1 MRKLIDGYYRLLNL
15 LLVVTV
21 AVLVVP
27 VAIQILSRHTAFVP
41 SWIWTEEMA
50 RFLFVWMIMI
60 GSMVGIRDG
69 SHFDV
74 DLWPELAPRAN
85 AVLRVV
91 ADLFVLV
98 MALVFIWYGIRFV
111 QFGWDQTSELADM
124 PMTYI
129 FIAWPLTGLTWLL
142 FGGERLLADIRFLRY
157 GAMPGDAPQTREI
170 GTGSVV

>member
-69 SHFDV
+69 AHFDV

-85 AVLRVV
+85 AALRVV

-111 QFGWDQTSELADM
+111 QFGWDQTSELAEL
-124 PMTYI
+124 PMTWI
-129 FIAWPLTGLTWLL
+129 FISWPLAGFTWVVFL
-142 FGGERLLADIRFLRY
+142 GERFLANLRLI
-157 GAMPGDAPQTREI
+157 AATDKAV
-170 GTGSVV
+170 S

>member
-1 MRKLIDGYYRLLNL
+1 MRKLIDGYYRLLNM

-27 VAIQILSRHTAFVP
+27 VAIQILSRHTDFIP

-111 QFGWDQTSELADM
+111 QFGWDQTSELAEL
-124 PMTYI
+124 PMTWI
-129 FIAWPLTGLTWLL
+129 FISWPLAGFTWVVFL
-142 FGGERLLADIRFLRY
+142 GERFLANLRLI
-157 GAMPGDAPQTREI
+157 AATDKAA
-170 GTGSVV
+170 S